1 MSRKALPLSGRKGR
15 RRGAEVAHYARPVAA
30 TPVGVVGYGNWG
42 RNIVRDLIALG
53 AAVTVVARAET
64 RRRAALDAGAARVV
78 GAVDA
83 LPDDLDGLVVA
94 TPTVTHAEVTEQLIP
109 YGVPIYVEKPLT
121 CDAAEARHLA
131 ELAPDRLFV
140 MHKWRYHPGI
150 ELLGEIARS
159 GELGPVVGLRT
170 VRLGWGNPHPDVDG
184 VWILAP
190 HDLSIALEVLG
201 EIPEP
206 RSAVAEIVGGKW
218 AGIVGLLG
226 DEPWFA
232 LEASTA
238 HPVRRREIRLV
249 CRDGVALVHD
259 PYADHILVT
268 RGEPNE
274 GTREEERRQITTEF
288 PLVRELRAFL
298 EHLGGGPPPK
308 SSAEEAV
315 ADVAAIER
323 LRELASLEPVT

>member
-1 MSRKALPLSGRKGR
+1 M
-15 RRGAEVAHYARPVAA
+15 AA
-30 TPVGVVGYGNWG
+30 SAVGVVGYGKWG

-53 AAVTVVARAET
+53 AAVTVVARDET
-64 RRRAALDAGAARVV
+64 NRRAALEAGAAR
-78 GAVDA
+78 AVDA
-83 LPDDLDGLVVA
+83 IDNVPDDLEGLVVA

-121 CDAAEARHLA
+121 CDAAAARHLA

-159 GELGPVVGLRT
+159 GELGPVVGLHT
-170 VRLGWGNPHPDVDG
+170 VRVGWGNPHPDVDG
-184 VWILAP
+184 VWILVP

-206 RSAVAEIVGGKW
+206 RSAVAEAVGGKW
-218 AGIVGLLG
+218 TGIVGLLG

-232 LEASTA
+232 LESSTA
-238 HPVRRREIRLV
+238 HPLRRREIRLV
-249 CRDGVALVHD
+249 CREGVAMVHD

-268 RGEPNE
+268 RSEPNE
-274 GTREEERRQITTEF
+274 GTRDEEKRPISTEF
-288 PLVRELRAFL
+288 PLLRELRAFL
-298 EHLGGGPPPK
+298 EHLDGGPPPK
-308 SSAEEAV
+308 SNAEEAV
-315 ADVAAIER
+315 ADVATVER
-323 LRELASLEPVT
+323 LRELASLEPVA